1 MSPPGSITCWLNGLR
16 AGESLAALKVW
27 ENYFQQMVNL
37 ARDKLRLTS
46 RAAADQED
54 VALSAFNS
62 FCAAVKKGRFP
73 RLNDR
78 DDLWQVLFLLTK
90 RKAIDHIEHEKAGKR
105 DQGKTEPLPGD
116 GSPGADLA
124 GREPDPAEAAE
135 LAEQCRRLLNLL
147 PEDLRLLAVC
157 KMEGRTNKECADELG
172 CSLATV
178 ERKLRRIRSEWET
191 ASG

>member
-1 MSPPGSITCWLNGLR
+1 MSSPGSITCWLNGLR
-16 AGESLAALKVW
+16 AGESLAVLKVW
-27 ENYFQQMVNL
+27 ENYFQQMVTL
-37 ARDKLRLTS
+37 ARDRLRLTS

-78 DDLWQVLFLLTK
+78 HDLWQVLFLLTK
-90 RKAIDHIEHEKAGKR
+90 RKAIDHIQYEKAGKR

-135 LAEQCRRLLNLL
+135 LAEECRRLLNLL
-147 PEDLRLLAVC
+147 PEDLRLLAVR
-157 KMEGRTNKECADELG
+157 KMEGYTNKECMVELR

-178 ERKLRRIRSEWET
+178 ERRLQLIRSEWE
-191 ASG
+191 AAAE